1 MLRCDCN
8 ESRTPSCAA
17 ELPAFVAE
25 IRRLFAPG
33 EISEYLVT
41 TMSNQST
48 NVVVIGAGIAGL
60 ACAQALCDR
69 GLRVAVLEARD
80 RIGGRIF
87 TRHPGATETPVE
99 LGAEFIHGRPPEAWE
114 IIERAGLRTHELTGG
129 RWRLEQGRLALAN
142 PSWEEIDSIFQ
153 RMDPAAPDQSFE
165 EFLEHSYR
173 DLPEEARASAT
184 SYVEGFHAS
193 HAGRISVHSLIRGQH
208 ADKEIEGHRGFCL
221 LDGMDALVQSLLAAI
236 KPELLSLRLNTVVTK
251 ISWGKGAVEVATQ
264 SPAGDRLQVLGTR
277 AAVVTLPLGVLQAP
291 PGSPGAVR
299 FLPELA
305 QKYGALKKLEMGA
318 AIRLVLGFRR
328 AFWRDEKL
336 VKTPHSRALADM
348 SFLFARGEWFPAWW
362 ASVSAGKGTLTGW
375 AAGARAEKLSGR
387 GEAFIV
393 ERALEVLSRI
403 FGVPGA
409 TLQGLLED
417 SYVHDWQ
424 TDPYSRGAY
433 SYVLVGGEN
442 AAHTLAAPVE
452 GTLFFAGE
460 ATDFSGHNGTIHGA
474 LASGRRA
481 AGEVLA
487 ST

>member
-1 MLRCDCN
+1 
-8 ESRTPSCAA
+8 
-17 ELPAFVAE
+17 
-25 IRRLFAPG
+25 
-33 EISEYLVT
+33 
-41 TMSNQST
+41 MSNQST
-48 NVVVIGAGIAGL
+48 DVVVIGAGIAGL

-208 ADKEIEGHRGFCL
+208 ADEEIEGHRGFCL

-251 ISWGKGAVEVATQ
+251 ISWAKGAVEVATQ

-328 AFWRDEKL
+328 AFWRDEEL

-442 AAHTLAAPVE
+442 AARTLAAPVE

>member
-1 MLRCDCN
+1 M
-8 ESRTPSCAA
+8 A
-17 ELPAFVAE
+17 
-25 IRRLFAPG
+25 
-33 EISEYLVT
+33 
-41 TMSNQST
+41 NQST
-48 NVVVIGAGIAGL
+48 DVVVIGAGIAGL

-87 TRHPGATETPVE
+87 TRHLGATETPVE
-99 LGAEFIHGRPPEAWE
+99 LGAEFIHGRSPEAWE

-142 PSWEEIDSIFQ
+142 SSWEEIDSIFQ

-173 DLPEEARASAT
+173 DLPEEAKASAT

-193 HAGRISVHSLIRGQH
+193 NAGRISVHSLIRGQR
-208 ADKEIEGHRGFCL
+208 ADEEIEGHRGFCL

-236 KPELLSLRLNTVVTK
+236 KPQLLSLRLNTVVTK
-251 ISWGKGAVEVATQ
+251 ISWGKGAVEVATE
-264 SPAGDRLQVLGTR
+264 SPSGDQVLGTR
-277 AAVVTLPLGVLQAP
+277 AAVATLPLGVLQAP
-291 PGSPGAVR
+291 VGSPGAVR
-299 FLPELA
+299 FLPELS
-305 QKYGALKKLEMGA
+305 QKYDALKKLEMGA
-318 AIRLVLGFRR
+318 AIRLVLVFRR
-328 AFWRDEKL
+328 PFWVDEEL
-336 VKTPHSRALADM
+336 VKTPHSRTLADM
-348 SFLFARGEWFPAWW
+348 SFLFAHGEWFPAWW
-362 ASVSAGKGTLTGW
+362 TSVSAGRGTLTGW
-375 AAGARAEKLSGR
+375 AAGPRAEKLSGR
-387 GEAFIV
+387 GKAFIV

-403 FGVPGA
+403 FGVSGP
-409 TLQGLLED
+409 TLQDLLEG

-442 AAHTLAAPVE
+442 AARTLAAPVE

-481 AGEVLA
+481 ASEVLA